1 MSSQLVD
8 VNQLAIALRE
18 FSSLRNWDQFHTPKN
33 LAMALSVE
41 AAELLEL
48 FQWLTPEQAIELS
61 TDPDRSKC
69 VGEELADILVYL
81 VRFADIFGLDLN
93 QAVADK
99 LASNAE
105 KYPVDRVRGSSA
117 KYTEYE
123 E

>member
-1 MSSQLVD
+1 
-8 VNQLAIALRE
+8 
-18 FSSLRNWDQFHTPKN
+18 
-33 LAMALSVE
+33 MALSVE

-61 TDPDRSKC
+61 NDPNRSKR

-93 QAVADK
+93 RAVADK
-99 LASNAE
+99 LAANAE
-105 KYPVDRVRGSSA
+105 KYPVDRVRGSPA